1 MRKLKN
7 VSPYARFV
15 GALFAVSSLVLSG
28 CAEYGGGDGWQPPV
42 ATQAPATTPQ
52 NSYSYY
58 DSHREATV
66 LDAVLVNA
74 IAQIGKPYVWGGE
87 SRHHGFDCSGLIQY
101 VLQEAGVTVP
111 RTARAQALALP
122 AVSFSRIRKG
132 DLVFFNTMGAP
143 YTHVGIYIG
152 GDQFVSALNRHAG
165 ITVQSL
171 HNPYWAQRLDGVRRP
186 MPPELLAMQSL
197 NDHVLN
203 Q

>member
-1 MRKLKN
+1 MRSYKDVAN
-7 VSPYARFV
+7 YARYL
-15 GALFAVSSLVLSG
+15 GLFLTLSTIVLTG
-28 CAEYGGGDGWQPPV
+28 CAEYESSGGWQST
-42 ATQAPATTPQ
+42 ATAPTTIPRS
-52 NSYSYY
+52 NYSYY

-101 VLQEAGVTVP
+101 VLNEAGVTVP

-132 DLVFFNTMGAP
+132 DLVFFDTMGAP

-171 HNPYWAQRLDGVRRP
+171 HNPYWAQRLDGIRRP

-197 NDHVLN
+197 DDHVLN

>member
-1 MRKLKN
+1 MRNDKTVDRYSRQLGFGLLL
-7 VSPYARFV
+7 S
-15 GALFAVSSLVLSG
+15 ALMLGG
-28 CAEYGGGDGWQPPV
+28 CAEYDTGGGWQQTAQGPTV
-42 ATQAPATTPQ
+42 TPYQ
-52 NSYSYY
+52 NYSYY
-58 DSHREATV
+58 NTPQEATV

-101 VLQEAGVTVP
+101 VLKEAGVVVP
-111 RTARAQALALP
+111 RTARAQAMALP
-122 AVSFSRIRKG
+122 SVSFAHIRKG
-132 DLVFFNTMGAP
+132 DLVFFDTMGAP
-143 YTHVGIYIG
+143 FTHVGIYIG

-171 HNPYWAQRLDGVRRP
+171 RNPYWAQRLDGIRRP
-186 MPPELLAMQSL
+186 MPTELLAMQSL